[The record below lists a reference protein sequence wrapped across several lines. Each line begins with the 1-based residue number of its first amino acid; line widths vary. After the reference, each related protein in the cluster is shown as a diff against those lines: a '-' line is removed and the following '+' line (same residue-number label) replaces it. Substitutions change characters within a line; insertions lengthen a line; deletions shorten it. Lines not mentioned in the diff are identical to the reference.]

1 MLRFLIRS
9 HQVIYENSFL
19 KFSEVVSLIESTSSS
34 ISKKNIYSTYV
45 SDLNEMD
52 RNSIANILNFVSD
65 RPKTGLAAKSLSN
78 FLKDKYFSEK

>member
-9 HQVIYENSFL
+9 HQVIYRNSFL

-34 ISKKNIYSTYV
+34 ISKKSIYSTYV

-52 RNSIANILNFVSD
+52 RNSIVNILNFVSN
-65 RPKTGLAAKSLSN
+65 RPKTGLAAISLRN